1 MADSS
6 GLLGLLGTIGG
17 SAVGMPW
24 LGAALGGVGAALGGA
39 SSKNAGRQTTTTE
52 LPSYLQPYGPE
63 YAQRVQDV
71 ANLPYPDYQYNRVAP
86 FSEDTL
92 AGMDMARNA
101 ANYNQPLFDQAQGE
115 LSKTMSGAYLSPDS
129 NPYLRGTY
137 DAAAGRMA
145 DAYKNGT
152 GAQTNAAAGF
162 GGAFGG
168 SAQSELQGQQSRAFG
183 DSLGQLGLGLY
194 GQNFQAE
201 RGRQLGAAQ
210 FAPTFAGARQAF
222 DFGNANALN
231 SIGQQQQALGQNYLN
246 ADFAQFQDANAYPYK
261 QLDTFASMFNPN
273 LGRTATQSQSIN
285 PMLGALGG
293 AAGGLGMARSFGLL
307 GSGGGNPF
315 DSAEIAK
322 ANSDAAYQFKNGNG
336 TIW

>member
-1 MADSS
+1 MAFDPISA
-6 GLLGLLGTIGG
+6 GIALFGGILGNKT
-17 SAVGMPW
+17 
-24 LGAALGGVGAALGGA
+24 
-39 SSKNAGRQTTTTE
+39 SKNSGTQVSKQE
-52 LPSYLQPYGPE
+52 LPDFLQPYAPE

-71 ANLPYPDYQYNRVAP
+71 ANLPYNEYGYNRIAP
-86 FSEDTL
+86 FTEDTL

-101 ANYNQPLFDQAQGE
+101 ANYANPLFDQAQGE

-129 NPYLRGTY
+129 NPYLKGTY

-145 DAYKNGT
+145 DAYKTGT
-152 GAQTNAAAGF
+152 AAQTNAAAGF

-168 SAQSELQGQQSRAFG
+168 SAQQELQGVQNRAFG

-201 RGRQLGAAQ
+201 RGRQLGAVQA
-210 FAPTFAGARQAF
+210 APAFAGARQAF

-246 ADFAQFQDANAYPYK
+246 ADYAQFQEANNYPRQ
-261 QLDTFASMFNPN
+261 QLDVYASMFNPN
-273 LGRTATQSQSIN
+273 LGRNASASQSIN
-285 PMLGALGG
+285 PMLGTLGG

-307 GSGGGNPF
+307 GNGGGNPF
-315 DSAEIAK
+315 NSGIPSASEMQGF
-322 ANSDAAYQFKNGNG
+322 NNDAAYQFRNGNG

>member
-1 MADSS
+1 MAFDPISAGIALFG
-6 GLLGLLGTIGG
+6 GLLGNK
-17 SAVGMPW
+17 
-24 LGAALGGVGAALGGA
+24 
-39 SSKNAGRQTTTTE
+39 SSKNSGTQVTKSE
-52 LPSYLQPYGPE
+52 LPDYLQPYGPE
-63 YAQRVQDV
+63 YAQRVQDT

-145 DAYKNGT
+145 DAYKTGT
-152 GAQTNAAAGF
+152 AAQTNAAAGF

-168 SAQSELQGQQSRAFG
+168 SAQSELQGQQNRAFG

-261 QLDTFASMFNPN
+261 QLDVYASMFNPN
-273 LGRTATQSQSIN
+273 LGRTATASQSIN

-307 GSGGGNPF
+307 GNGGGGNPF
-315 DSAEIAK
+315 MSGLQSEAMSNV
-322 ANSDAAYQFKNGNG
+322 ANLNPFDGRGF
-336 TIW
+336 I

>member
-1 MADSS
+1 MAFDPISAGIALFG
-6 GLLGLLGTIGG
+6 GLLGNK
-17 SAVGMPW
+17 
-24 LGAALGGVGAALGGA
+24 
-39 SSKNAGRQTTTTE
+39 SSKNSGTQVSKQE
-52 LPSYLQPYGPE
+52 LPDFLQPYAPE

-71 ANLPYPDYQYNRVAP
+71 ANLPYNEYGYNRVAP
-86 FSEDTL
+86 FTEDTL

-101 ANYNQPLFDQAQGE
+101 ANYNQPLWDQAQGE
-115 LSKTMSGAYLSPDS
+115 LSKTMSGAYMSPDS
-129 NPYLRGTY
+129 NPWLKSTY
-137 DAAAGRMA
+137 DAAASRMA

-168 SAQSELQGQQSRAFG
+168 SAQAELQGQQSRAFG
-183 DSLGQLGLGLY
+183 DSLGQFANNLY
-194 GQNFQAE
+194 GQNYQAE
-201 RGRQLGAAQ
+201 RGRQLGAVQAM
-210 FAPTFAGARQAF
+210 PSFAGARQAF

-246 ADFAQFQDANAYPYK
+246 ADFAQFDEARNYPRQ
-261 QLDTFASMFNPN
+261 QLDVFASMFNPN
-273 LGRTATQSQSIN
+273 LGRTASATQSIN

-307 GSGGGNPF
+307 GGGNPF
-315 DSAEIAK
+315 ASGPSSAEMAGF
-322 ANSDAAYQFKNGNG
+322 NNDAAFQFANGNG

>member
-1 MADSS
+1 MSS
-6 GLLGLLGTIGG
+6 SSWGSLLGTALG

-24 LGAALGGVGAALGGA
+24 LGAAVGGALGA
-39 SSKNAGRQTTTTE
+39 SSSRNSGSQSTKTE
-52 LPSYLQPYGPE
+52 LPEFLQPYAPE
-63 YAQRVQDV
+63 YAMRVQDT
-71 ANLPYPDYQYNRVAP
+71 ANLPYPNYEWNRVAP
-86 FSEDTL
+86 FTEDTL
-92 AGMDMARNA
+92 SGMDMARNA
-101 ANYNQPLFDQAQGE
+101 ANYNQPLWDQAQGE

-129 NPYLRGTY
+129 NPYLKGTY
-137 DAAAGRMA
+137 DAAASRMA

-168 SAQSELQGQQSRAFG
+168 SAQAELQGQQSRAFG

-194 GQNFQAE
+194 GQNYQAE
-201 RGRQLGAAQ
+201 RGRQLGATQ

-231 SIGQQQQALGQNYLN
+231 NIGQQQQALGQNYLN
-246 ADFAQFQDANAYPYK
+246 ADYAQFQDAMNYPYK

-285 PMLGALGG
+285 PMLGAFGG
-293 AAGGLGMARSFGLL
+293 AAGGAGMVRSLL
-307 GSGGGNPF
+307 GSGNPF
-315 DSAEIAK
+315 ASGPSSAEMAGF
-322 ANSDAAYQFKNGNG
+322 NNDAAFQFANGNG

>member
-1 MADSS
+1 MAFDPISA
-6 GLLGLLGTIGG
+6 GIALFGGILGNR
-17 SAVGMPW
+17 
-24 LGAALGGVGAALGGA
+24 
-39 SSKNAGRQTTTTE
+39 SSKNSGTQVSKQE
-52 LPSYLQPYGPE
+52 LPDFLQPYAPE

-71 ANLPYPDYQYNRVAP
+71 ANLPYNDYGYNRVAP

-101 ANYNQPLFDQAQGE
+101 ANYANPLFDQAQGE

-145 DAYKNGT
+145 DAYKTGT
-152 GAQTNAAAGF
+152 AAQTNAAAGF

-168 SAQSELQGQQSRAFG
+168 SAQQELQGVQNRAFG

-201 RGRQLGAAQ
+201 RGRQLGAMQA
-210 FAPTFAGARQAF
+210 APAFAGARQAF

-246 ADFAQFQDANAYPYK
+246 ADFAQFQEANNYPRQ
-261 QLDTFASMFNPN
+261 QLDVYASMFNPN
-273 LGRTATQSQSIN
+273 LGRTASASQSIN
-285 PMLGALGG
+285 PMLGTLGG

-307 GSGGGNPF
+307 GGGNPF
-315 DSAEIAK
+315 ASEAGSALSNEVSRLGS
-322 ANSDAAYQFKNGNG
+322 NTWNPFSDFRTGRNGWG
-336 TIW
+336 SYGE

>member
-1 MADSS
+1 MAFDPISAGIALFG
-6 GLLGLLGTIGG
+6 GLLGNK
-17 SAVGMPW
+17 
-24 LGAALGGVGAALGGA
+24 
-39 SSKNAGRQTTTTE
+39 SSKNSGTQVSKQE
-52 LPSYLQPYGPE
+52 LPDFLQPYAPE

-71 ANLPYPDYQYNRVAP
+71 ANLPYNEYGYNRVAP
-86 FSEDTL
+86 FTEDTL

-101 ANYNQPLFDQAQGE
+101 ANYNQPLWDQAQGE

-129 NPYLRGTY
+129 NPYLKGTY
-137 DAAAGRMA
+137 DAAASRMA

-168 SAQSELQGQQSRAFG
+168 SAQAELQGQQSRAFG
-183 DSLGQLGLGLY
+183 DSLGQFANNLY
-194 GQNFQAE
+194 GQNYQAE
-201 RGRQLGAAQ
+201 RGRQLGAVQAM
-210 FAPTFAGARQAF
+210 PSFAGARQAF

-246 ADFAQFQDANAYPYK
+246 ADFAQFDEARNYPRQ
-261 QLDTFASMFNPN
+261 QLDVFASMFNPN
-273 LGRTATQSQSIN
+273 LGRTASATQSIN

-307 GSGGGNPF
+307 GGGNPF
-315 DSAEIAK
+315 ASGPSSAEMAGF
-322 ANSDAAYQFKNGNG
+322 NNDAAFQFANGNG

>member
-1 MADSS
+1 MDPISIGATLLG
-6 GLLGLLGTIGG
+6 GLLGGR
-17 SAVGMPW
+17 
-24 LGAALGGVGAALGGA
+24 
-39 SSKNAGRQTTTTE
+39 SSKSGGMQVSKQE
-52 LPSYLQPYGPE
+52 LPDFLQPYAPE

-71 ANLPYPDYQYNRVAP
+71 ANMPYNQYGYNRIAP
-86 FSEDTL
+86 FTEDTL

-101 ANYNQPLFDQAQGE
+101 ANYSQPLFDQAQNE
-115 LSKTMSGAYLSPDS
+115 LSKTMSGAYLLPGS
-129 NPYLRGTY
+129 NPYLQGTY
-137 DAAAGRMA
+137 DAAASRMA

-201 RGRQLGAAQ
+201 RGRQLGAVQA
-210 FAPTFAGARQAF
+210 APGFAGARQAF

-246 ADFAQFQDANAYPYK
+246 ADFAQFDEARNYPRQ
-261 QLDTFASMFNPN
+261 QLDVFASMFNPN
-273 LGRTATQSQSIN
+273 FGRTASASQSIN
-285 PMLGALGG
+285 PALGALGG
-293 AAGGLGMARSFGLL
+293 AAGGLGMARSLGLL
-307 GSGGGNPF
+307 GGNGSNPFSGGLGGNPF
-315 DSAEIAK
+315 SSGGMSMDSPASPYTPVGGYF
-322 ANSDAAYQFKNGNG
+322 NSFGAQGG
-336 TIW
+336 Q

>member
-1 MADSS
+1 MAFDPISAGIALFG
-6 GLLGLLGTIGG
+6 GLLGNK
-17 SAVGMPW
+17 A
-24 LGAALGGVGAALGGA
+24 
-39 SSKNAGRQTTTTE
+39 SKNSGTQVTKSE
-52 LPSYLQPYGPE
+52 LPDFLQPYAPQ
-63 YAQRVQDV
+63 YAERVQDV
-71 ANLPYPDYQYNRVAP
+71 ANLPYNDYGYNRVAP
-86 FSEDTL
+86 FTEDTL

-101 ANYNQPLFDQAQGE
+101 ANYANPLFDQAQGE

-129 NPYLRGTY
+129 NPYLKGTY

-145 DAYKNGT
+145 DAYKTGT
-152 GAQTNAAAGF
+152 AAQTNAAAGF

-168 SAQSELQGQQSRAFG
+168 SAQQELQGVQNRAFG
-183 DSLGQLGLGLY
+183 DSLGQFANNLY
-194 GQNFQAE
+194 GQNYQAE

-210 FAPTFAGARQAF
+210 AAPGFAGARQAF

-246 ADFAQFQDANAYPYK
+246 ADYAQFQDANNYPYK

-293 AAGGLGMARSFGLL
+293 ASGGLGMARSFGLL
-307 GSGGGNPF
+307 GGGNPF
-315 DSAEIAK
+315 ASEAGSALSNEVRRLGS
-322 ANSDAAYQFKNGNG
+322 NTWNPFSDFRTGRNGFG
-336 TIW
+336 SYGE

>member
-1 MADSS
+1 MPIIAAGIMAGGS
-6 GLLGLLGTIGG
+6 LLGGLASRRSG
-17 SAVGMPW
+17 SQ
-24 LGAALGGVGAALGGA
+24 
-39 SSKNAGRQTTTTE
+39 STKTE
-52 LPSYLQPYGPE
+52 LPDFLQPYAPE

-71 ANLPYPDYQYNRVAP
+71 ANLPYNDYGYNRVAP
-86 FSEDTL
+86 FTEDTL

-101 ANYNQPLFDQAQGE
+101 ANYNQPLWDQAQGE

-129 NPYLRGTY
+129 NPYLKGTY

-201 RGRQLGAAQ
+201 RGRQLGAVQA
-210 FAPTFAGARQAF
+210 APAFAGARQAF

-246 ADFAQFQDANAYPYK
+246 ADYAQFQDANNYPRQ
-261 QLDTFASMFNPN
+261 QLDVYASMFNPN

-307 GSGGGNPF
+307 GGGNPF
-315 DSAEIAK
+315 ASQAGSALSNEVGRLGSSTR
-322 ANSDAAYQFKNGNG
+322 NPFSDYNTGRNGWG
-336 TIW
+336 SYGE

>member
-1 MADSS
+1 MAFDPISA
-6 GLLGLLGTIGG
+6 GIALFGGILGNR
-17 SAVGMPW
+17 
-24 LGAALGGVGAALGGA
+24 
-39 SSKNAGRQTTTTE
+39 SSKNSGTQVSKQE
-52 LPSYLQPYGPE
+52 LPDFLQPYAPE

-71 ANLPYPDYQYNRVAP
+71 ANLPYNDYGYNRVAP
-86 FSEDTL
+86 FTEDTL

-101 ANYNQPLFDQAQGE
+101 ANYNQPLWDQAQGE

-145 DAYKNGT
+145 DAYKTGT
-152 GAQTNAAAGF
+152 AAQTNAAAGF

-168 SAQSELQGQQSRAFG
+168 SAQQELQGVQNRAFG

-201 RGRQLGAAQ
+201 RGRQLGAMQA
-210 FAPTFAGARQAF
+210 APAFAGARQAF

-246 ADFAQFQDANAYPYK
+246 ADFAQFQEANNYPRQ
-261 QLDTFASMFNPN
+261 QLDVFASMFNPN
-273 LGRTATQSQSIN
+273 LGRTASASQSIN
-285 PMLGALGG
+285 PMLGTLGG

-307 GSGGGNPF
+307 GNGGGRNPF
-315 DSAEIAK
+315 DSSTGASMSFMDQSPLSPVGGYFSK
-322 ANSDAAYQFKNGNG
+322 
-336 TIW
+336 

>member
-1 MADSS
+1 
-6 GLLGLLGTIGG
+6 
-17 SAVGMPW
+17 MPW

-39 SSKNAGRQTTTTE
+39 SSKNSGRQTTTTE

-63 YAQRVQDV
+63 YAQRVQDT
-71 ANLPYPDYQYNRVAP
+71 ANLPYPDYQYNRIAP

-101 ANYNQPLFDQAQGE
+101 ANYSQPLFDQAQGE

-129 NPYLRGTY
+129 NPWLKATY
-137 DAAAGRMA
+137 DAGAGRMA
-145 DAYKNGT
+145 DAYKTGT
-152 GAQTNAAAGF
+152 AAQTNASAGF

-168 SAQSELQGQQSRAFG
+168 SAHSELQGLQDRSFG
-183 DSLGQLGLGLY
+183 DSLGQWAKTLY
-194 GQNFQAE
+194 GNNYQAE
-201 RGRQLGAAQ
+201 RNNQLGAVQA
-210 FAPTFAGARQAF
+210 APGFSGLRQAF

-231 SIGQQQQALGQNYLN
+231 SIGQQQQGLGQSNIN
-246 ADFAQFQDANAYPYK
+246 ADYAQFQDANAYPYK

-307 GSGGGNPF
+307 GGGNPF
-315 DSAEIAK
+315 SSQPGSALSNEVSK
-322 ANSDAAYQFKNGNG
+322 LGSSTWNPFSDYNTGRNGWG
-336 TIW
+336 RYGE

>member
-1 MADSS
+1 MAFDPISAGIALFG
-6 GLLGLLGTIGG
+6 GLLGNK
-17 SAVGMPW
+17 
-24 LGAALGGVGAALGGA
+24 
-39 SSKNAGRQTTTTE
+39 SSKNSGTQVSKQE
-52 LPSYLQPYGPE
+52 LPDFLQPYAPE

-71 ANLPYPDYQYNRVAP
+71 ANLPYNDYGYNRIAP
-86 FSEDTL
+86 FAEDTL

-101 ANYNQPLFDQAQGE
+101 ANYSQPLFDQAQGE

-145 DAYKNGT
+145 DAYKTGT
-152 GAQTNAAAGF
+152 AAQTNAAAGF

-168 SAQSELQGQQSRAFG
+168 SAQSELQGQQNRAFG

-246 ADFAQFQDANAYPYK
+246 ADYAQFQDANNYPRQ
-261 QLDTFASMFNPN
+261 QLDVFASMFNPN
-273 LGRTATQSQSIN
+273 LGRTATGTQSIN
-285 PMLGALGG
+285 PMLGTLGG

-307 GSGGGNPF
+307 GGGNPF
-315 DSAEIAK
+315 DSSTNGSLSIE
-322 ANSDAAYQFKNGNG
+322 DASPLTPAGGWFRSR
-336 TIW
+336 

>member
-1 MADSS
+1 MAFDPISAGIALFG
-6 GLLGLLGTIGG
+6 GLLGNK
-17 SAVGMPW
+17 
-24 LGAALGGVGAALGGA
+24 
-39 SSKNAGRQTTTTE
+39 SSKNSGTQVSKQE
-52 LPSYLQPYGPE
+52 LPDFLQPYAPE

-71 ANLPYPDYQYNRVAP
+71 ANLPYNEYGYNRIAP

-101 ANYNQPLFDQAQGE
+101 ANYSQPLFDQAQGE

-129 NPYLRGTY
+129 NPYLQGTY

-145 DAYKNGT
+145 DAYKMGT
-152 GAQTNAAAGF
+152 AAQTNAAAGF

-168 SAQSELQGQQSRAFG
+168 SAQSELQGQQNRAFG

-246 ADFAQFQDANAYPYK
+246 ADYAQFQDANNYPRQ
-261 QLDTFASMFNPN
+261 QLDVYASMFNPN
-273 LGRTATQSQSIN
+273 LGRTASASQSVN
-285 PMLGALGG
+285 PMLGTLGG
-293 AAGGLGMARSFGLL
+293 TAGALGMARSFGLL

>member
-1 MADSS
+1 MAFDPISAGITLFG
-6 GLLGLLGTIGG
+6 GLLGNK
-17 SAVGMPW
+17 
-24 LGAALGGVGAALGGA
+24 
-39 SSKNAGRQTTTTE
+39 SSKNSGTQVSKQE
-52 LPSYLQPYGPE
+52 LPDFLQPYAPE

-71 ANLPYPDYQYNRVAP
+71 ANLPYNEYGYNRVAP
-86 FSEDTL
+86 FTEDTL

-101 ANYNQPLFDQAQGE
+101 ANYNQPLWDQAQGE

-129 NPYLRGTY
+129 NPYLKGTY
-137 DAAAGRMA
+137 DAAASRMA

-168 SAQSELQGQQSRAFG
+168 SAQAELQGQQSRAFG
-183 DSLGQLGLGLY
+183 DSLGQFANNLY
-194 GQNFQAE
+194 GQNYQAE
-201 RGRQLGAAQ
+201 RGRQLGAVQAM
-210 FAPTFAGARQAF
+210 PSFAGARQAF

-246 ADFAQFQDANAYPYK
+246 ADFAQFDEARNYPRQ
-261 QLDTFASMFNPN
+261 QLDVFASMFNPN
-273 LGRTATQSQSIN
+273 LGRTASATQSIN

-307 GSGGGNPF
+307 GGGNPF
-315 DSAEIAK
+315 ASGPSSAEMAGF
-322 ANSDAAYQFKNGNG
+322 NNDAAFQFANGNG

>member
-1 MADSS
+1 MIDPISAGIALFG
-6 GLLGLLGTIGG
+6 GLLGNK
-17 SAVGMPW
+17 
-24 LGAALGGVGAALGGA
+24 
-39 SSKNAGRQTTTTE
+39 SSKNSGTQVSKQE
-52 LPSYLQPYGPE
+52 LPDFLQPYAPE

-71 ANLPYPDYQYNRVAP
+71 ANLPYNDYGYNRIAP
-86 FSEDTL
+86 FAEDTL

-101 ANYNQPLFDQAQGE
+101 ANYSQPLFDQAQGE

-129 NPYLRGTY
+129 NPYLQGTY

-145 DAYKNGT
+145 DAYKMGT
-152 GAQTNAAAGF
+152 AAQTNAAAGF

-168 SAQSELQGQQSRAFG
+168 SAQSELQGQQNRAFG

-246 ADFAQFQDANAYPYK
+246 ADYAQFQDANNYPRQ
-261 QLDTFASMFNPN
+261 QLDVFASMFNPN
-273 LGRTATQSQSIN
+273 LGRTASASQSIN
-285 PMLGALGG
+285 PMLGTLGG
-293 AAGGLGMARSFGLL
+293 TAGALGMARSFGLL

-315 DSAEIAK
+315 DSSTGGGMSIE
-322 ANSDAAYQFKNGNG
+322 DASPFTPVGGWFGKRG
-336 TIW
+336 

>member
-1 MADSS
+1 MGVS
-6 GLLGLLGTIGG
+6 LLGGILGNK
-17 SAVGMPW
+17 
-24 LGAALGGVGAALGGA
+24 
-39 SSKNAGRQTTTTE
+39 SSKNSGMQVSKQE
-52 LPSYLQPYGPE
+52 LPDFLQPYAPE

-71 ANLPYPDYQYNRVAP
+71 ANLPYPEYQYNRVAP

-101 ANYNQPLFDQAQGE
+101 ANYNQPLWDQAQGE
-115 LSKTMSGAYLSPDS
+115 LSKTMSGAYMSPDS

-152 GAQTNAAAGF
+152 AAQTNAAAGF

-168 SAQSELQGQQSRAFG
+168 SAQSELQGVQNRAFG
-183 DSLGQLGLGLY
+183 DSLGQFANNLY
-194 GQNFQAE
+194 GQNYQAE
-201 RGRQLGAAQ
+201 RGRQLNAVQAA
-210 FAPTFAGARQAF
+210 PSFAGARQAF

-246 ADFAQFQDANAYPYK
+246 ADYAQFQEANNYPRQ
-261 QLDTFASMFNPN
+261 QLDVFASMFNPN
-273 LGRTATQSQSIN
+273 LGRTATGTQSIN
-285 PMLGALGG
+285 PTLGALGG

-307 GSGGGNPF
+307 GGGNPF
-315 DSAEIAK
+315 ASEAGSALSNEVSRLGS
-322 ANSDAAYQFKNGNG
+322 NTWNPFSDFRTGRNGWGAYGE
-336 TIW
+336 

>member
-1 MADSS
+1 MAFDPISAGIALFG
-6 GLLGLLGTIGG
+6 GLLGNK
-17 SAVGMPW
+17 A
-24 LGAALGGVGAALGGA
+24 
-39 SSKNAGRQTTTTE
+39 SKNSGTQVSKQE
-52 LPSYLQPYGPE
+52 LPDFLQPYAPE

-71 ANLPYPDYQYNRVAP
+71 ANMPYNDYGYNRIAP
-86 FSEDTL
+86 FTEDTL

-101 ANYNQPLFDQAQGE
+101 ANYNQPLWDQAQGE

-129 NPYLRGTY
+129 NPYLKGTY

-145 DAYKNGT
+145 DAYKTGT
-152 GAQTNAAAGF
+152 AAQTNAAAGF

-168 SAQSELQGQQSRAFG
+168 SAQQELQGVQNRAFG

-201 RGRQLGAAQ
+201 RGRQLGAMQA
-210 FAPTFAGARQAF
+210 APGFAGARQAF

-246 ADFAQFQDANAYPYK
+246 ADYAQFQEANNYPRQ
-261 QLDTFASMFNPN
+261 QLDVYASMFNPN
-273 LGRTATQSQSIN
+273 LGRTASASQSIN
-285 PMLGALGG
+285 PMLGTLGG

-307 GSGGGNPF
+307 GGGNPF
-315 DSAEIAK
+315 NSGIPSASEMQGF
-322 ANSDAAYQFKNGNG
+322 NNDAAYQFRNGNG

>member
-1 MADSS
+1 MAFDPISAGIALFG
-6 GLLGLLGTIGG
+6 GLLGNK
-17 SAVGMPW
+17 
-24 LGAALGGVGAALGGA
+24 
-39 SSKNAGRQTTTTE
+39 SSKNSGTQVSKQE
-52 LPSYLQPYGPE
+52 LPDFLQPYAPE

-71 ANLPYPDYQYNRVAP
+71 ANLPYNDYGYNRVAP
-86 FSEDTL
+86 FTEDTL

-101 ANYNQPLFDQAQGE
+101 ANYSQPLWDQAQGE

-129 NPYLRGTY
+129 NPYLKGTY
-137 DAAAGRMA
+137 DAAASRMA

-168 SAQSELQGQQSRAFG
+168 SAQAELQGQQSRAFG

-194 GQNFQAE
+194 GQNYQAE
-201 RGRQLGAAQ
+201 RGRQLGALQA
-210 FAPTFAGARQAF
+210 APGFAGARQAF

-246 ADFAQFQDANAYPYK
+246 ADYAQFQDANNYPRQ
-261 QLDTFASMFNPN
+261 QLDVYASMFNPN
-273 LGRTATQSQSIN
+273 LGRTASASQSIN
-285 PMLGALGG
+285 PMLGTLGG
-293 AAGGLGMARSFGLL
+293 TAGALGMARSFGLL

-315 DSAEIAK
+315 DSSTNGSLSIE
-322 ANSDAAYQFKNGNG
+322 DASPLTPAGGWFRSR
-336 TIW
+336 

>member
-1 MADSS
+1 MDPISIGATLLG
-6 GLLGLLGTIGG
+6 GLLGGR
-17 SAVGMPW
+17 
-24 LGAALGGVGAALGGA
+24 
-39 SSKNAGRQTTTTE
+39 SSKSSGAQVSKQE
-52 LPSYLQPYGPE
+52 LPDFLQPYAPE

-71 ANLPYPDYQYNRVAP
+71 ANMPYNEYGYNRIAP
-86 FSEDTL
+86 FTEDTL
-92 AGMDMARNA
+92 SGMDMARNA
-101 ANYNQPLFDQAQGE
+101 ANYNQPLWDQAQDE
-115 LSKTMSGAYLSPDS
+115 LSKTMSGAYLLPGS
-129 NPYLRGTY
+129 NPYLQGTF

-194 GQNFQAE
+194 GQNYQAE
-201 RGRQLGAAQ
+201 RGRQLGAVQA
-210 FAPTFAGARQAF
+210 APGFAGARQAF

-246 ADFAQFQDANAYPYK
+246 ADFAQFDEARNYPRQ
-261 QLDTFASMFNPN
+261 QLDVFASMFNPN
-273 LGRTATQSQSIN
+273 LGRTASASQSIN
-285 PMLGALGG
+285 PALGALGG

-307 GSGGGNPF
+307 GGGNPF
-315 DSAEIAK
+315 GSSGG
-322 ANSDAAYQFKNGNG
+322 NPFMSGLQSDAMSNMANLVDGRGF
-336 TIW
+336 I

>member
-1 MADSS
+1 MAFDPISA
-6 GLLGLLGTIGG
+6 GIALFGGILGNKT
-17 SAVGMPW
+17 
-24 LGAALGGVGAALGGA
+24 
-39 SSKNAGRQTTTTE
+39 SKNSGTQVSKQE
-52 LPSYLQPYGPE
+52 LPDFLQPYAPE

-71 ANLPYPDYQYNRVAP
+71 ANLPYNEYGYNRIAP
-86 FSEDTL
+86 FTEDTL

-101 ANYNQPLFDQAQGE
+101 ANYANPLFDQAQGE

-129 NPYLRGTY
+129 NPYLKGTY

-145 DAYKNGT
+145 DAYKTGT
-152 GAQTNAAAGF
+152 AAQTNAAAGF

-168 SAQSELQGQQSRAFG
+168 SAQQELQGVQNRAFG

-201 RGRQLGAAQ
+201 RGRQLGAVQA
-210 FAPTFAGARQAF
+210 APAFAGARQAF

-246 ADFAQFQDANAYPYK
+246 ADYAQFQEANNYPRQ
-261 QLDTFASMFNPN
+261 QLDVYASMFNPN
-273 LGRTATQSQSIN
+273 LGRNASASQSIN
-285 PMLGALGG
+285 PMLGTLGG

-307 GSGGGNPF
+307 GGGNPF
-315 DSAEIAK
+315 NSGIPSASEMQGF
-322 ANSDAAYQFKNGNG
+322 NNDAAYQFRNGNG

>member
-1 MADSS
+1 MPIIAAAALTAGGS
-6 GLLGLLGTIGG
+6 LLGGMASRRGGGTQ
-17 SAVGMPW
+17 V
-24 LGAALGGVGAALGGA
+24 
-39 SSKNAGRQTTTTE
+39 SKQE
-52 LPSYLQPYGPE
+52 LPDFLQPYAPE

-71 ANLPYPDYQYNRVAP
+71 ANLPYNDYGYNRVAP
-86 FSEDTL
+86 FTEDTL

-129 NPYLRGTY
+129 NPYLQGTY

-145 DAYKNGT
+145 DAYKMGT
-152 GAQTNAAAGF
+152 AAQTNAAAGF

-168 SAQSELQGQQSRAFG
+168 SAQSELQGQQNRAFG

-246 ADFAQFQDANAYPYK
+246 ADYAQFQDANNYPRQ
-261 QLDTFASMFNPN
+261 QLDVFASMFNPN
-273 LGRTATQSQSIN
+273 LGRTATGTQSIN
-285 PMLGALGG
+285 PMLGTLGG

-307 GSGGGNPF
+307 GGGNPF
-315 DSAEIAK
+315 ASGPSSAEMAGF
-322 ANSDAAYQFKNGNG
+322 NNDAAFQFANGNG

>member
-1 MADSS
+1 MAFDPISAGIALFG
-6 GLLGLLGTIGG
+6 GLLGNK
-17 SAVGMPW
+17 
-24 LGAALGGVGAALGGA
+24 
-39 SSKNAGRQTTTTE
+39 SSKNSGTQVSKQE
-52 LPSYLQPYGPE
+52 LPDFLQPYAPE

-71 ANLPYPDYQYNRVAP
+71 ANLPYNDYGYNRIAP
-86 FSEDTL
+86 FAEDTL

-101 ANYNQPLFDQAQGE
+101 ANYSQPLFDQAQGE

-145 DAYKNGT
+145 DAYKTGT
-152 GAQTNAAAGF
+152 AAQTNAAAGF

-168 SAQSELQGQQSRAFG
+168 SAQSELQGQQNRAFG

-246 ADFAQFQDANAYPYK
+246 ADYAQFQDANNYPRQ
-261 QLDTFASMFNPN
+261 QLDVFASMFNPN
-273 LGRTATQSQSIN
+273 LGRTATGTQSIN

-307 GSGGGNPF
+307 GGGNPF
-315 DSAEIAK
+315 DSSTNGSLSIE
-322 ANSDAAYQFKNGNG
+322 DASPLTPAGGWFRSR
-336 TIW
+336 